1 MERHGYLRMKIGID
15 IGGTTVSAGL
25 VDENAGIVLKHKIET
40 RSYQKPETVICRIG
54 DMVQSLLDEAKADA
68 ENLAHIGIGC
78 AGLIDRTSGEVIY
91 SNNIGWHHVRLGE
104 MLGGRF
110 SCKVYVDNDAICATL
125 GEFVAGAGR
134 EADSMV
140 MITIGTGIG
149 GGLVLN
155 NRLYHGTNGAAGILG
170 HMVIKKDGI
179 PCNCGRKGCFEVY
192 ASTNALIREAEAAA
206 ERCPDSVLTRLK
218 EINGRLD
225 GVTIFQAIAE
235 EDACAL
241 EVFDTYTSDLASGI
255 GNLINIFNPQIF
267 VIGGGLSGEGERLL
281 EPIRKKVKAQIYCGR
296 LAMPKIRAAMLRND
310 AGIVGAAALADY
322 Q

>member
-1 MERHGYLRMKIGID
+1 MKIGID

-25 VDENAGIVLKHKIET
+25 VDENDRILWKKKIET
-40 RSYQKPETVICRIG
+40 RAWQTPERVILRIG
-54 DMVQSLLDEAKADA
+54 DMVQSLLKEAEVEAGT
-68 ENLAHIGIGC
+68 LTHIGVGC
-78 AGLIDRTSGEVIY
+78 AGLIDRTNGEVIY
-91 SNNIGWHHVRLGE
+91 SNNIEWQHVPLGE
-104 MLGGRF
+104 MLGERF
-110 SCKVYVDNDAICATL
+110 GCKVYVDNDAVCATL

-149 GGLVLN
+149 GGLILH
-155 NRLYHGTNGAAGILG
+155 NRLYHGRNGAAGILG
-170 HMVIKKDGI
+170 HMVIKKDGL
-179 PCNCGRKGCFEVY
+179 PCNCGRRGCFEVY
-192 ASTNALIREAEAAA
+192 ASVTALIREAEAAA
-206 ERCPDSVLTRLK
+206 ERCQDSVLARLK
-218 EINGRLD
+218 EENGKLD
-225 GVTIFQAIAE
+225 GMTIFQAIAQ

-255 GNLINIFNPQIF
+255 GSLINIFNPQIF

-281 EPIRKKVKAQIYCGR
+281 APVRNKVKTQLYCGS
-296 LAMPKIRAAMLRND
+296 LAMPAIRAAQLGND